1 MKTSA
6 ELSQVSK
13 SRMQCFDEIVDG
25 AIDTLYYEI
34 QNLLAGSFLD
44 KRDKMIDRLM
54 FHLKHMAF
62 LCAYDSSES
71 LAEIV
76 SKVSADMQI
85 LNKGKMKTIHDL
97 SDDEWDQ
104 YLDKIKTLFYE
115 EICK

>member
-6 ELSQVSK
+6 ELSSVAK

-34 QNLLAGSFLD
+34 QNLLACPFLD
-44 KRDKMIDRLM
+44 KRDKLGSRLT

-62 LCAYDSSES
+62 LCAYDGTES

-76 SKVSADMQI
+76 ST
-85 LNKGKMKTIHDL
+85 GKTKTIHDL
-97 SDDEWDQ
+97 SDDEWEE
-104 YLDKIKTLFYE
+104 YLNKVVTLFYE